1 MTAFRF
7 TSFRSDADDLKIF
20 LKRIFSLKK
29 ADAHKQKEEKKKL
42 REKEKEKKNARLR
55 VETESGEK
63 DF

>member
-7 TSFRSDADDLKIF
+7 APTPTIKHFFEKDF
-20 LKRIFSLKK
+20 FFEK
-29 ADAHKQKEEKKKL
+29 ADAHNQKEEKKKL

-63 DF
+63 HF